1 MNDQLLQDTLT
12 AHADSLNKGIDNT
25 EWLLS
30 RYQYLTPQRFE
41 ELADLLW
48 LAGQVKSV
56 LVPLYG
62 REQFVAHLE
71 DDLMEHRELDELMN
85 GQDNLTVLEKH
96 SWAWWGAAAA
106 GSVLA
111 GVAGLIV
118 WRRVR
123 PTDSA
128 ITAV

>member
-25 EWLLS
+25 KWLLS
-30 RYQYLTPQRFE
+30 RYQHLEPQRFE

-48 LAGQVKSV
+48 LAGQIKSV
-56 LVPLYG
+56 FVPLYG

-71 DDLMEHRELDELMN
+71 ADLMNRKELKELVN
-85 GQDNLTVLEKH
+85 AHDDITILEKH

-123 PTDSA
+123 PTDSTM
-128 ITAV
+128 TAM